1 MVIIDKDEIECLFK
15 SRSILPTRLLNAEN
29 KRVGSGLIH
38 IELGGSQCRTADF
51 AFVEMRFL
59 GNSISQ
65 EIVFG

>member
-1 MVIIDKDEIECLFK
+1 MIIIDKDEIEYLFK
-15 SRSILPTRLLNAEN
+15 SRSILPTRLLNAES

-38 IELGGSQCRTADF
+38 IELGGFQCRTADF